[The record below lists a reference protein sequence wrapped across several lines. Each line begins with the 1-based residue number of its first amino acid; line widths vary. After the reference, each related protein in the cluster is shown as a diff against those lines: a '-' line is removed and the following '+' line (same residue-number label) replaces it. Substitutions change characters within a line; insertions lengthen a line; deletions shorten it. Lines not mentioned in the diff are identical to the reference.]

1 MPQWQW
7 SPEQDPEPEQHKI
20 LMPYLGQGTDSEKS
34 ACANR
39 GVKTIGNVPVCA
51 LSSDAV
57 SAFPS
62 LAALETLSAIV
73 NLKAWTPCTFLCQF
87 FQKNLKIWKKFFFY
101 QNSFVNRALLFR
113 AFLSFARHYQFSTP
127 IEFWLG
133 EREREGDLYT
143 LFPSCSSYHVP
154 IYSSIPKS
162 DLSVSEKKRADYLPG
177 CLKPEVLYCCNQVFQ
192 YDTGVSN
199 SPTLPTLSLRTTLNI
214 LPRNNKYSAGG
225 ERISCK
231 RSVICKDIYIIIYA
245 DFYADLVTR
254 SVYSRHPLEL
264 FDLGGQPNIILRNQQ
279 PVIYSHQCT
288 SFSHHQSSPPFLFG
302 IPFMQVMVSHDIWSY
317 GPFHLKILISFCT
330 EKRVELHIVFSGFF

>member
-1 MPQWQW
+1 MWIELF
-7 SPEQDPEPEQHKI
+7 SSEPFF
-20 LMPYLGQGTDSEKS
+20 LLP
-34 ACANR
+34 
-39 GVKTIGNVPVCA
+39 VTISFLL
-51 LSSDAV
+51 LSN
-57 SAFPS
+57 FG
-62 LAALETLSAIV
+62 LE
-73 NLKAWTPCTFLCQF
+73 
-87 FQKNLKIWKKFFFY
+87 
-101 QNSFVNRALLFR
+101 R
-113 AFLSFARHYQFSTP
+113 
-127 IEFWLG
+127 

-143 LFPSCSSYHVP
+143 LFPLCSSYHVP

-162 DLSVSEKKRADYLPG
+162 DWSVSEKKRADYLPG

-199 SPTLPTLSLRTTLNI
+199 SLTLPTLSLRTTLNI
-214 LPRNNKYSAGG
+214 LPRNNKYRAGG
-225 ERISCK
+225 ERITCK

-302 IPFMQVMVSHDIWSY
+302 IPFMQVMVSHDIRSY